1 MEETNRPQVEEEIT
15 LLQPKIESKEEMK
28 VTDAAGEA
36 TACCT
41 LFCFFGVTVYRPTR
55 SLYFDDMSTCG
66 ILMMTSKNVGHTK
79 LDCFLHVES
88 LKVFP

>member
-1 MEETNRPQVEEEIT
+1 MEGETT
-15 LLQPKIESKEEMK
+15 LLQPKMESKEEMK

-36 TACCT
+36 TAYC
-41 LFCFFGVTVYRPTR
+41 CFFSSELYRPTR